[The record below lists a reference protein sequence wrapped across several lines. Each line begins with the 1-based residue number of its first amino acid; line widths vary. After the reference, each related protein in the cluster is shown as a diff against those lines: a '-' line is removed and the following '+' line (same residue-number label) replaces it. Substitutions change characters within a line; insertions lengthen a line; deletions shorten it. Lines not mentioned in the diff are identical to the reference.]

1 MLESAETL
9 RLRDMRLGD
18 VRLGDVRLG
27 DVRRKDFRLQ
37 ISRLRTNVSSLSLTS
52 DVSHSLATVSKSNVS

>member
-27 DVRRKDFRLQ
+27 DVRYQ
-37 ISRLRTNVSSLSLTS
+37 TS
-52 DVSHSLATVSKSNVS
+52 DLETGRHLKSDISHPFPTVSKSIVS